1 MRYSSPASQHSADV
15 DSSFGIKQKKT
26 VNKLLIN
33 QISVSQA
40 STQKSEEYLHIICIL
55 CSDSGSDML
64 CYRPVS
70 YTIKA
75 VFVCL
80 CVSVW

>member
-15 DSSFGIKQKKT
+15 DSSFGIKQKKKT

-70 YTIKA
+70 YIT
-75 VFVCL
+75 VCVCL
-80 CVSVW
+80 VM